1 MAPPKFDG
9 SALPKSILKKISSPQ
24 AGKPPPAASA
34 PPRQP
39 SQAEQ
44 QEPQAARDK
53 RNREIA
59 LYHAHLIQQQKDV
72 EAQILDAIVQL
83 IDFPSSPDADPMSPS
98 HDDASM
104 FKALIANFQPSDY
117 DSLLEERKCA
127 DKCGYVLCPNRP
139 KVDANAG
146 KNKFI
151 VKGRQL
157 QVVPREKLELWCSD
171 DCARRALFVKVQ
183 LNEEPAWLRRAG
195 VAPQLELMADR
206 PGPKSPPDLN
216 SVMSGLSLGAAQP
229 SAWARSTDDAQG
241 LDWAMADLAL
251 ERGEQSMSARS
262 AGLVKDSIHENR
274 AISQPS
280 APGPAGHM
288 SIEGYEPRTN
298 MKSGIGRDEDG
309 DWIL

>member
-9 SALPKSILKKISSPQ
+9 SALPKSILKKINAPQ
-24 AGKPPPAASA
+24 AGKPPPPAASA

-39 SQAEQ
+39 SQE

-53 RNREIA
+53 RTREIA

-98 HDDASM
+98 HDDASV
-104 FKALIANFQPSDY
+104 FKALITNFQPSDY

-157 QVVPREKLELWCSD
+157 QIVPREKLELWCSD

-195 VAPQLELMADR
+195 VVPQLELMADR
-206 PGPKSPPDLN
+206 RAPNSPPDLN
-216 SVMSGLSLGAAQP
+216 SVMSGLSLDAAH
-229 SAWARSTDDAQG
+229 SGTWARSADQAQN
-241 LDWAMADLAL
+241 LNRAMADLAL
-251 ERGEQSMSARS
+251 ERGEQTMSARS
-262 AGLVKDSIHENR
+262 SGLMRDSISENR
-274 AISQPS
+274 VISQPS
-280 APGPAGHM
+280 FPASAGHM
-288 SIEGYEPRTN
+288 SIEGYEPRVN
-298 MKSGIGRDEDG
+298 VKNGIERDEDG